1 MNSDMKRLIE
11 VANELAED
19 GSTYGSTGE
28 QIGAAFILNDMAL
41 LPAQYTDVLYAW
53 QRLNGEWQGYVNAIK
68 SDHMDRIHLTC
79 R

>member
-53 QRLNGEWQGYVNAIK
+53 QRLSGEWQGYVNAIK